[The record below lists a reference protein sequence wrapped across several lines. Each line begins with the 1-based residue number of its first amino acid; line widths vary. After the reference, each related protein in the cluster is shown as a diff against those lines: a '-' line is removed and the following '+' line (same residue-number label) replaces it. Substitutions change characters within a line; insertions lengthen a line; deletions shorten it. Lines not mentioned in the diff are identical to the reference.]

1 MSKIYNIKGIKLA
14 CASSNTRYGKRNDSL
29 IITLDEK
36 STISGKFTSNSFKAA
51 PIKIAKKNLTSLLP
65 GKKALLINAGNANAA
80 TGLKGVNDVKRY
92 CKEISSLLGI
102 NSSNVIPFSTG
113 VIGEP
118 FPTSQYLRAFKE
130 AIPLLSKKNWKPAA
144 LSILT
149 TDTKPKLISKEIKI
163 GKTKVAIT
171 GFAKGSGMIRP
182 DFATLLSFVFIDA
195 KLNSESLKKIHSN
208 ALSESF
214 EALTVDGDTS
224 PNDSSLLVASGNKE
238 NFIKKNSTEEKKLEK
253 SIKEIFRQLSD
264 LLAKDAEGATK
275 KISVNVSQAKSLKQA
290 KSVAFTVAESPLV
303 KTAMFGNDAN
313 WGRIL
318 SAVGRDTEV
327 NNIEK
332 VSISI
337 NGQPMVKR
345 GNLDP
350 KHSEKLASKAV
361 KKKDIE
367 INIKLGLGKSKF
379 NVLTSDF
386 SEDYV
391 LINSDYRS

>member
-1 MSKIYNIKGIKLA
+1 MSKIHNIKGVKLG

-29 IITLDEK
+29 VITLGEK
-36 STISGKFTSNSFKAA
+36 STINGKFTSNSFKAA
-51 PIKIAKKNLTSLLP
+51 PIKVAMKNLKSLLP

-80 TGLKGVNDVKRY
+80 TGLKGINDVKKY
-92 CKEISSLLGI
+92 CKEISSLLEI
-102 NSSNVIPFSTG
+102 NATNVIPFSTG

-118 FPTSQYLRAFKE
+118 LPASSYLNAFKE
-130 AIPLLSKKNWKPAA
+130 AIPLLKEKNWKPAA

-149 TDTKPKLISKEIKI
+149 TDTKPKLISREIKI
-163 GKTKVAIT
+163 GKKKVAIT

-182 DFATLLSFVFIDA
+182 DFATLLSFVFIDG
-195 KLNSESLKKIHSN
+195 KLNSNSLEKIHSN

-224 PNDSSLLVASGNKE
+224 PNDSSLLVASGNQE
-238 NFIKKNSTEEKKLEK
+238 NLVKKNSSEEKKLEEAV
-253 SIKEIFRQLSD
+253 KEIFGELAN

-275 KISVNVSQAKSLKQA
+275 KIWVNVSQAKSLKQA

-318 SAVGRDTEV
+318 SAVGRDPEI
-327 NNIEK
+327 NDIDK

-337 NGQPMVKR
+337 NGQPMVKK

-350 KHSEKLASKAV
+350 KHSERLATKAV

-367 INIKLGLGKSKF
+367 INIKLGLGKAHFK
-379 NVLTSDF
+379 VLTSDF

>member
-130 AIPLLSKKNWKPAA
+130 AIPSLSKKNWKPAA

-350 KHSEKLASKAV
+350 KHSEKLATKAV

-391 LINSDYRS
+391 LINSEYRS

>member
-1 MSKIYNIKGIKLA
+1 MLKI
-14 CASSNTRYGKRNDSL
+14 
-29 IITLDEK
+29 DE
-36 STISGKFTSNSFKAA
+36 
-51 PIKIAKKNLTSLLP
+51 
-65 GKKALLINAGNANAA
+65 
-80 TGLKGVNDVKRY
+80 R
-92 CKEISSLLGI
+92 
-102 NSSNVIPFSTG
+102 NVIPFSTG

-118 FPTSQYLRAFKE
+118 LPTEKYLSAFKK
-130 AIPLLSKKNWKPAA
+130 AINTLNAKNWKPAA

-149 TDTKPKLISKEIKI
+149 TDTKPKLISKEIKVGRKKI
-163 GKTKVAIT
+163 SVT

-182 DFATLLSFVFIDA
+182 DFATLLSFVFIDGII
-195 KLNSESLKKIHSN
+195 NSNSLERMHSN
-208 ALSESF
+208 ALAGSF
-214 EALTVDGDTS
+214 EALTIDGDTS
-224 PNDSSLLVASGNKE
+224 PNDSSVLVSSGNEK
-238 NFIKKNSTEEKKLEK
+238 NLIKRNSAEERKLENA
-253 SIKEIFRQLSD
+253 ITDIFEELAC

-275 KISVNVSQAKSLKQA
+275 KITIKVFQAKNLKQA

-318 SAVGRDTEV
+318 SAIGRDSQI

-337 NGQPMVKR
+337 NGQPMVKK

-350 KHSEKLASKAV
+350 RHSEKLAAKAIR
-361 KKKDIE
+361 KKNIE
-367 INIKLGLGKSKF
+367 IDIKLGQGKSNFK
-379 NVLTSDF
+379 VLTSDF

>member
-1 MSKIYNIKGIKLA
+1 MSKVYNIKDVELG

-29 IITLDEK
+29 VITLGEE
-36 STISGKFTSNSFKAA
+36 SIVSGKFTANSFKAA
-51 PIKIAKKNLTSLLP
+51 PIKIAMENFKTLIK
-65 GKKALLINAGNANAA
+65 GKKVLLINAGNANAA
-80 TGLKGVNDVKRY
+80 TGSQGIKDVKNY
-92 CKEISSLLGI
+92 CKEISTLLQI
-102 NSSNVIPFSTG
+102 NATNVIPFSTG

-118 FPTSQYLRAFKE
+118 LPLKKYLSAFKK
-130 AIPLLSKKNWKPAA
+130 AISQLNERNWKPAA

-149 TDTKPKLISKEIKI
+149 TDTKAKLVSKEIKI
-163 GKTKVAIT
+163 GKKRIAIT

-195 KLNSESLKKIHSN
+195 KLNSTSLKKIHVK
-208 ALSESF
+208 ALEKSF
-214 EALTVDGDTS
+214 EALTIDGDTS
-224 PNDSSLLVASGNKE
+224 PNDSSLLAASGNQK
-238 NFIKKNSTEEKKLEK
+238 NLIKKNSKDENKLEK
-253 SIKEIFRQLSD
+253 AVKEIFEELAN

-275 KISVNVSQAKSLKQA
+275 RIQINVAGAKSERQA

-318 SAVGRDTEV
+318 SAIGRDNE
-327 NNIEK
+327 IDSIDK

-337 NGQPMVKR
+337 NGQPMVKK

-350 KHSEKLASKAV
+350 KHSETLATKAV

-367 INIKLGLGKSKF
+367 INIKLGLGKAHFK
-379 NVLTSDF
+379 VLTSDF

>member
-1 MSKIYNIKGIKLA
+1 MSKIHNIKGVKLG

-29 IITLDEK
+29 VITLGEK
-36 STISGKFTSNSFKAA
+36 STISCKFTSNSFKAA
-51 PIKIAKKNLTSLLP
+51 PIKVAMKNLKSLLP

-80 TGLKGVNDVKRY
+80 TGLKGINDVKKY
-92 CKEISSLLGI
+92 CKEISSLLEI
-102 NSSNVIPFSTG
+102 NATNVIPFSTG

-118 FPTSQYLRAFKE
+118 LPASSYLNAFKE
-130 AIPLLSKKNWKPAA
+130 AIPLLKEKNWKPAA

-149 TDTKPKLISKEIKI
+149 TDTKPKLISREIKI
-163 GKTKVAIT
+163 GKKKVAIT

-182 DFATLLSFVFIDA
+182 DFATLLSFVFIDG
-195 KLNSESLKKIHSN
+195 KLNSNSLEKIHSN

-224 PNDSSLLVASGNKE
+224 PNDSSLLVASGNQE
-238 NFIKKNSTEEKKLEK
+238 NLVKKNSSEEKKLEEAV
-253 SIKEIFRQLSD
+253 KEIFGELAN

-318 SAVGRDTEV
+318 SAVGRDPEI
-327 NNIEK
+327 NDIDK

-337 NGQPMVKR
+337 NGQPMVKK

-350 KHSEKLASKAV
+350 KHSERLATKAV

-367 INIKLGLGKSKF
+367 INIKLGLGKAHFK
-379 NVLTSDF
+379 VLTSDF

>member
-1 MSKIYNIKGIKLA
+1 MSKIHNIKGVKLG

-29 IITLDEK
+29 VITLGEK
-36 STISGKFTSNSFKAA
+36 STINGKFTSNSFKAA
-51 PIKIAKKNLTSLLP
+51 PIKVAMKNLKSLLP

-80 TGLKGVNDVKRY
+80 TGLKGINDVKKY
-92 CKEISSLLGI
+92 CKEISSLLEI
-102 NSSNVIPFSTG
+102 NATNVIPFSTG

-118 FPTSQYLRAFKE
+118 LPASSYLNAFKE
-130 AIPLLSKKNWKPAA
+130 AIPLLKEKNWKPAA

-149 TDTKPKLISKEIKI
+149 TDTKPKLISREIKI
-163 GKTKVAIT
+163 GKKKVAIT

-182 DFATLLSFVFIDA
+182 DFATLLSFVFIDG
-195 KLNSESLKKIHSN
+195 KLNSNSLEKIHSN

-224 PNDSSLLVASGNKE
+224 PNDSSLLVASGNQE
-238 NFIKKNSTEEKKLEK
+238 NLVKKNSSEEKKLEEAV
-253 SIKEIFRQLSD
+253 KEIFGELAN

-318 SAVGRDTEV
+318 SAVGRDPEI
-327 NNIEK
+327 NDIDK

-337 NGQPMVKR
+337 NGQPMVKK

-350 KHSEKLASKAV
+350 KHSERLATKAV

-367 INIKLGLGKSKF
+367 INIKLGLGKAHFK
-379 NVLTSDF
+379 VLTSDF

>member
-1 MSKIYNIKGIKLA
+1 MSKVYNIKGIELA

-51 PIKIAKKNLTSLLP
+51 PIKVALKNLTSLVP
-65 GKKALLINAGNANAA
+65 GRKALLINAGNANAA
-80 TGLKGVNDVKRY
+80 TGLKGLNDVKNY
-92 CKEISSLLGI
+92 CKEISTLLGI
-102 NSSNVIPFSTG
+102 STTNVIPFSTG

-118 FPTSQYLRAFKE
+118 FPTSKYLSAFKE
-130 AIPLLSKKNWKPAA
+130 AIPLLNKKNWKPAA

-149 TDTKPKLISKEIKI
+149 TDTKPKLISREIRI
-163 GKTKVAIT
+163 GKKKVAIT

-182 DFATLLSFVFIDA
+182 DFATLLSFVFIDG
-195 KLNSESLKKIHSN
+195 KLNSNSLEKIHSR

-214 EALTVDGDTS
+214 EALTIDGDTS
-224 PNDSSLLVASGNKE
+224 PNDSSLLVASGNQE
-238 NFIKKNSTEEKKLEK
+238 NLIKKNSSEEKKLEK
-253 SIKEIFRQLSD
+253 AVKEIFGELAN

-275 KISVNVSQAKSLKQA
+275 RISINVSQAKSLKQA
-290 KSVAFTVAESPLV
+290 KSVSFTVAESPLV

-318 SAVGRDTEV
+318 SAIGRDPEI
-327 NNIEK
+327 NDIDK

-337 NGQPMVKR
+337 NGQPMVKK

-350 KHSEKLASKAV
+350 KHSEGLATKAV
-361 KKKDIE
+361 KKKDID
-367 INIKLGLGKSKF
+367 INIKLGLGKAKF
-379 NVLTSDF
+379 KVLTSDF

>member
-1 MSKIYNIKGIKLA
+1 MSKIYNIKGVKLA
-14 CASSNTRYGKRNDSL
+14 CASSNTRYGKRDDSL
-29 IITLDEK
+29 VITLDEK

-51 PIKIAKKNLTSLLP
+51 PIKIAQKNLTSLLP

-80 TGLKGVNDVKRY
+80 TGLKGINDVKRY
-92 CKEISSLLGI
+92 CKEISSLLEI
-102 NSSNVIPFSTG
+102 KATNVIPFSTG

-118 FPTSQYLRAFKE
+118 FPTSQYLSAFKE
-130 AIPLLSKKNWKPAA
+130 AIPSLNKKNWKQAA

-149 TDTKPKLISKEIKI
+149 TDTKPKLISKEIKL
-163 GKTKVAIT
+163 GKKKVAIT

-182 DFATLLSFVFIDA
+182 DFATLLSFVFIDG
-195 KLNSESLKKIHSN
+195 KLNSSSLNRIHSN

-224 PNDSSLLVASGNKE
+224 PNDSSLLVASGNQD
-238 NFIKKNSTEEKKLEK
+238 NLIKKNSTEEMKLEK
-253 SIKEIFRQLSD
+253 VVKEIFGELAN

-275 KISVNVSQAKSLKQA
+275 RISVNVSQAKSQKQA

-318 SAVGRDTEV
+318 SAIGRDPEI
-327 NNIEK
+327 NNIDK

-337 NGQPMVKR
+337 NEQPMVKK

-350 KHSEKLASKAV
+350 KHSEGLATKAV
-361 KKKDIE
+361 KKKDIQ
-367 INIKLGLGKSKF
+367 IDIKLGLGKSKF
-379 NVLTSDF
+379 NVLTSDL

>member
-1 MSKIYNIKGIKLA
+1 MSKVYNIKGVKLG
-14 CASSNTRYGKRNDSL
+14 CASSNTRYGKRNDSVV
-29 IITLDEK
+29 ITLDEK

-51 PIKIAKKNLTSLLP
+51 PIKVAQKNFKSLLP
-65 GKKALLINAGNANAA
+65 GRKILLINAGNANAA
-80 TGLKGVNDVKRY
+80 TGIKGINEVKKY

-102 NSSNVIPFSTG
+102 NYTNVMPFSTG

-118 FPTSQYLRAFKE
+118 LPTSKYLSAFKK
-130 AIPLLSKKNWKPAA
+130 AIPLLDKKNWKYAA
-144 LSILT
+144 QSILT

-163 GKTKVAIT
+163 GKKKVAIT

-182 DFATLLSFVFIDA
+182 DFATLLSFVFIDG
-195 KLNSESLKKIHSN
+195 KINSNSLERIHSN

-224 PNDSSLLVASGNKE
+224 PNDSSLLVASGNQE
-238 NFIKKNSTEEKKLEK
+238 NLFKKNSTDEKKLGK
-253 SIKEIFRQLSD
+253 AVKDIFEELAN

-275 KISVNVSQAKSLKQA
+275 RISVNVSQAKNQKQA

-318 SAVGRDTEV
+318 SAIGRDNEINDV
-327 NNIEK
+327 DK
-332 VSISI
+332 VSISL
-337 NGQPMVKR
+337 NGQPMVKK

-350 KHSEKLASKAV
+350 KHSEKLATKAV

-367 INIKLGLGKSKF
+367 INIKLGLGKYTFK
-379 NVLTSDF
+379 VLTSDL

>member
-1 MSKIYNIKGIKLA
+1 MSKIHNIKDVKLG

-29 IITLDEK
+29 VITLGEK

-51 PIKIAKKNLTSLLP
+51 PIKVAMKNLKSLLP

-80 TGLKGVNDVKRY
+80 TGLKGINDVKKY
-92 CKEISSLLGI
+92 CKEISSLLEI
-102 NSSNVIPFSTG
+102 NATNVIPFSTG

-118 FPTSQYLRAFKE
+118 LPASSYLNAFKE
-130 AIPLLSKKNWKPAA
+130 TIPLLNEKNWKPAA

-149 TDTKPKLISKEIKI
+149 TDTKPKLISREIKI
-163 GKTKVAIT
+163 GKKKVAIT

-182 DFATLLSFVFIDA
+182 DFATLLSFVFIDG
-195 KLNSESLKKIHSN
+195 KLNSNSLEKIHSN

-224 PNDSSLLVASGNKE
+224 PNDSSLLVASGNQE
-238 NFIKKNSTEEKKLEK
+238 NLIKKNSSEEKKLEEAV
-253 SIKEIFRQLSD
+253 KEIFGELAN

-275 KISVNVSQAKSLKQA
+275 KISVNVSQAKNLKQA

-318 SAVGRDTEV
+318 SAVGRDPEI
-327 NNIEK
+327 NDIDK

-337 NGQPMVKR
+337 NGQPMVKK
-345 GNLDP
+345 GNLDL
-350 KHSEKLASKAV
+350 KHSERLATKAV

-367 INIKLGLGKSKF
+367 INIKLGLGKAHFK
-379 NVLTSDF
+379 VLTSDF

>member
-1 MSKIYNIKGIKLA
+1 MPKIYNIKGVKLG
-14 CASSNTRYGKRNDSL
+14 CASSNTRYGKRNDAL
-29 IITLDEK
+29 VITLDKK

-51 PIKIAKKNLTSLLP
+51 PIKIASNNLKSLLP

-80 TGLKGVNDVKRY
+80 TGIRGINDVKKY
-92 CKEISSLLGI
+92 CKEIGSLLGI
-102 NSSNVIPFSTG
+102 SASNIIPFSTG

-118 FPTSQYLRAFKE
+118 LPATKYLNAFKE
-130 AIPLLSKKNWKPAA
+130 AIPLLNEKSWKPAA

-163 GKTKVAIT
+163 GNKKVAIT

-182 DFATLLSFVFIDA
+182 DFATLLSFVFIDG
-195 KLNSESLKKIHSN
+195 KLNSSSLEKIHSN
-208 ALSESF
+208 ALLESF
-214 EALTVDGDTS
+214 EALTIDGDTS

-238 NFIKKNSTEEKKLEK
+238 NFIKKNSKDEKRLEK
-253 SIKEIFRQLSD
+253 AIKEIFEELAN

-275 KISVNVSQAKSLKQA
+275 KISVKVFQAKSQKQA

-318 SAVGRDTEV
+318 SAIGRDDEI
-327 NNIEK
+327 NDINK

-350 KHSEKLASKAV
+350 KHSEKLAAKAV
-361 KKKDIE
+361 KRKDIE
-367 INIKLGLGKSKF
+367 IIISLGLGKSNF
-379 NVLTSDF
+379 RVLTSDF
-386 SEDYV
+386 SEEYV